1 MWQSSQDLRSVGKVS
16 WPAFVV
22 LLSGTL
28 CLGQLCSQ
36 SIAISPPPKSQSP
49 LADTARNTLA
59 WTFAKLIEEAIPEHY
74 EKKKDWGRRKNITIG
89 LRNDGLK
96 LERRKKAVK
105 HGVWKHY
112 TVDLV
117 DPEQN
122 LDVQIENLHTLD
134 DGRAAFTLILSAK
147 LDLWGRVKVYQYGV
161 HLIAVEIV
169 GQTEFDL
176 ALDCEV
182 GVGIVKEE
190 GRSVALID
198 PSVSDARLKLR
209 EFRLDRI
216 SNAKGPLVK
225 ELGDEI
231 EDIIVEK
238 LRGPKLTA
246 KINRAI
252 DKKRDRLKY
261 TLPKFLDSSWWPLA
275 NLPAVQDAL
284 QHEDTLIR

>member
-1 MWQSSQDLRSVGKVS
+1 MRLHHPDLQSVGKIS
-16 WPAFVV
+16 WPTFA
-22 LLSGTL
+22 LLLGSTL
-28 CLGQLCSQ
+28 CLGQLYSQ
-36 SIAISPPPKSQSP
+36 NMATVPPAKKQTP
-49 LADTARNTLA
+49 LVDTASNTLA
-59 WTFAKLIEEAIPEHY
+59 WTFAKLIQGAIPEHY

-89 LRNDGLK
+89 IRNDGLK

-105 HGVWKHY
+105 HGAWKHY

-117 DPEQN
+117 DPEEN
-122 LDVQIENLHTLD
+122 LDVQIENLYTLD
-134 DGRAAFTLILSAK
+134 DGRVGFTLTLSAK

-161 HLIAVEIV
+161 HLIALEVV
-169 GQTEFDL
+169 GQTDFDL

-182 GVGIVKEE
+182 AVGIVKEA
-190 GRSVALID
+190 GRSMAMID
-198 PSVSDARLKLR
+198 PSVSDARLRLR

-216 SNAKGPLVK
+216 SNAKGPLVR
-225 ELGDEI
+225 ELGEEI
-231 EDIIVEK
+231 EDIILEK

-261 TLPKFLDSSWWPLA
+261 ALPKFMDSSWWPLA

-284 QHEDTLIR
+284 QQEDTLIR